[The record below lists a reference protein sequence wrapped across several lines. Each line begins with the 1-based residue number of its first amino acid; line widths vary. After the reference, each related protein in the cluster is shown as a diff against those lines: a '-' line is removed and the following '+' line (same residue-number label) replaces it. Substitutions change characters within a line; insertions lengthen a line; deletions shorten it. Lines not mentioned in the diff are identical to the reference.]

1 MSLGDTVSAHVHTE
15 RPVRNH
21 RRGQPVKVTIDSS
34 EPLDDAI
41 RVLGALYDVT
51 LVVSPSV
58 ADLSGEAQERVA
70 ARVVR
75 AGARPPRRAAAKE
88 RAVRTPKGR
97 GGRARKNAAPVE
109 TAELRSWARDN
120 GYAVSDRGRV
130 AASVVQAY
138 DAAHQG

>member
-58 ADLSGEAQERVA
+58 ADSSSEAQERVA

>member
-1 MSLGDTVSAHVHTE
+1 MSLGDAVSAHVHTE

-58 ADLSGEAQERVA
+58 ADPSREAQERVA

-97 GGRARKNAAPVE
+97 GGRARKNGAPVE

>member
-58 ADLSGEAQERVA
+58 ADPSREAQERVA
-70 ARVVR
+70 VRVVR
-75 AGARPPRRAAAKE
+75 AGARPPRRGAAKE

-130 AASVVQAY
+130 ATSVVQAY

>member
-1 MSLGDTVSAHVHTE
+1 M
-15 RPVRNH
+15 
-21 RRGQPVKVTIDSS
+21 KVTIDSS
-34 EPLDDAI
+34 EPLDDAL

-58 ADLSGEAQERVA
+58 ADSLGEAQEDIP
-70 ARVVR
+70 ARPVR
-75 AGARPPRRAAAKE
+75 AGARASRRGTAKE
-88 RAVRTPKGR
+88 RPLRTPKGR
-97 GGRARKNAAPVE
+97 GGRARKNVAPVR
-109 TAELRSWARDN
+109 TAELRTWARDN

>member
-1 MSLGDTVSAHVHTE
+1 
-15 RPVRNH
+15 
-21 RRGQPVKVTIDSS
+21 VKVTIDSS
-34 EPLDDAI
+34 EPLDDAL

-58 ADLSGEAQERVA
+58 ADSLGEDQGDIPATPLR
-70 ARVVR
+70 AR
-75 AGARPPRRAAAKE
+75 ARPSRRPAASEGAL
-88 RAVRTPKGR
+88 RTPKGR
-97 GGRARKNAAPVE
+97 GGRARQNVAPVG
-109 TAELRSWARDN
+109 TAELRTWARDN

>member
-1 MSLGDTVSAHVHTE
+1 M
-15 RPVRNH
+15 
-21 RRGQPVKVTIDSS
+21 KVTIDSS

-51 LVVSPSV
+51 LVVSPGV
-58 ADLSGEAQERVA
+58 ADSSGAQDKVA
-70 ARVVR
+70 ARLVR
-75 AGARPPRRAAAKE
+75 AGARPARRGAAQD

-97 GGRARKNAAPVE
+97 GGRARKSVAPVE

-130 AASVVQAY
+130 ATSVVQAY
-138 DAAHQG
+138 DAAHRG

>member
-1 MSLGDTVSAHVHTE
+1 
-15 RPVRNH
+15 
-21 RRGQPVKVTIDSS
+21 VKVTIDSS

-58 ADLSGEAQERVA
+58 ADSSSEAQERVA